1 MKPLRRAAYALL
13 LALLTAAE
21 PAEPAAP
28 AEDAARPVIVVRA
41 AAMIDVLRGVRVA
54 DPVLVIEGETIRAVG
69 TADEPPAVPA
79 GARTIDLGELTLL
92 PGLIDLHTHLTYD
105 PRHLLPELGDHPY
118 TPAATHALVGAASAR
133 ATLEAGVTTVRDLGA
148 CCFADV
154 TLGRAID
161 EGIVPGP
168 RVVPS
173 GYVLTIL
180 GGGCAQTIAEPRVF
194 EGGPEQGIVGSP
206 EEIVR
211 AIRYQVRHGAKAIKA
226 CVDRGQFS
234 EEEIRVMSEEAHRR
248 GVKLATHVW
257 EVESVR
263 AAVAGGADTIEH
275 VTFLDDALIAEMLER
290 GTVLV
295 PTIHVSTS
303 YDLDKLPP
311 AVRERFEREQPAW
324 RDSLR
329 RAIAAG
335 VPIGFGSDTGEIPHG
350 ENATELTALVAH
362 GMTPLEAI
370 RSATLVGARVLGVDD
385 RGAIAPGRLAGLVA
399 VDGDPLENVSLL
411 EDVRF
416 VMKGGEVVVPA
427 QPPAAAAASVT
438 KRW

>member
-1 MKPLRRAAYALL
+1 MKALRRAVHAFL
-13 LALLTAAE
+13 LALLAA
-21 PAEPAAP
+21 AAPAAP
-28 AEDAARPVIVVRA
+28 AEDAPPPVTVVRA
-41 AAMIDVLRGVRVA
+41 AAMVDVVRGIRVA
-54 DPVLVIEGETIRAVG
+54 NPVVVIEGETVLALG

-79 GARTIDLGELTLL
+79 GARTIDLGGLTLL

-161 EGIVPGP
+161 AGIVPGP
-168 RVVPS
+168 RVFPS
-173 GYVLTIL
+173 GSVLTIL
-180 GGGCAQTIAEPRVF
+180 GGGCAQTVAEPRVF
-194 EGGPEQGIVGSP
+194 EGGPEQGIVGSTD
-206 EEIVR
+206 EIVQ

-234 EEEIRVMSEEAHRR
+234 REEIRVMAEEAHRR

-263 AAVAGGADTIEH
+263 AAVRGGADTIEH
-275 VTFLDDALIAEMLER
+275 VTFLDDDLIAEMLER

-295 PTIHVSTS
+295 PTVHVSLS
-303 YDLDKLPP
+303 YDLEKLPP

-335 VPIGFGSDTGEIPHG
+335 VPIGFGSDTGEILHG
-350 ENATELTALVAH
+350 DNAKELTALVEH
-362 GMTPLEAI
+362 GMTPLDAI

-385 RGAIAPGRLAGLVA
+385 RGAIEPGRLADLIAVA
-399 VDGDPLENVSLL
+399 GDPLQDVSLL
-411 EDVRF
+411 EDARF

-427 QPPAAAAASVT
+427 QPAGLEAAPPASFT

>member
-1 MKPLRRAAYALL
+1 MSPLPRSVHVLL
-13 LALLTAAE
+13 LALLVAA
-21 PAEPAAP
+21 APAAP
-28 AEDAARPVIVVRA
+28 AEDAPPPVTVLRA
-41 AAMIDVLRGVRVA
+41 AAMIDVLEGVSIA
-54 DPVLVIEGETIRAVG
+54 DPVVVIEGGTIRAVG
-69 TADEPPAVPA
+69 TADDPPEVPA
-79 GARTIDLGELTLL
+79 GARTVDLAGLTLL

-105 PRHLLPELGDHPY
+105 PRHLLPDLGDHLY
-118 TPAATHALVGAASAR
+118 TPAATHALIGAASAR
-133 ATLEAGVTTVRDLGA
+133 ATLAAGVTTVRDLGA
-148 CCFADV
+148 CCFADI

-161 EGIVPGP
+161 AGIVPGP

-180 GGGCAQTIAEPRVF
+180 GGGCDQTIAEPRVF
-194 EGGPEQGIVGSP
+194 EGGPEQGVVGSP

-234 EEEIRVMSEEAHRR
+234 ESEIRVMAEEAHRR

-275 VTFLDDALIAEMLER
+275 VTFLDDALIAEMLDR

-303 YDLDKLPP
+303 YDLEKLPP
-311 AVRERFEREQPAW
+311 PVRERFEREQPAW

-350 ENATELTALVAH
+350 ENAKELTALVAH

-370 RSATLVGARVLGVDD
+370 RSATLVGARVLGLED
-385 RGAIAPGRLAGLVA
+385 RGAIAPGRLADLIAVA
-399 VDGDPLENVSLL
+399 GDPLEDVALL

-427 QPPAAAAASVT
+427 QPPAATVPSVT